1 MTLEAGETPRKGEVV
16 DLMER
21 LRRSLDQAGTKPRA
35 AKARTTKKKKRA
47 A

>member
-1 MTLEAGETPRKGEVV
+1 VV

-21 LRRSLDQAGTKPRA
+21 LRRSLDQAGAKSKPAKPRA
-35 AKARTTKKKKRA
+35 VNKKKRA